1 MKQKSKVVFAVILF
15 ISLLCSFV
23 FAESIT
29 VYITKTGEK
38 YHTSTCR
45 YLNKSKISIELKDA
59 IEQGYE
65 PCKVCKPPLKYNES
79 NVDE

>member
-1 MKQKSKVVFAVILF
+1 MKQKSRVVLVVILF
-15 ISLLCSFV
+15 FALLCSFV

-45 YLNKSKISIELKDA
+45 YLSKSKIPIELKDA
-59 IEQGYE
+59 LEQGYE
-65 PCKVCKPPLKYNES
+65 PCKVCKPSVKYEEKT
-79 NVDE
+79 VEE